1 MQKVIVNK
9 RVLKTKEWYSTG
21 EQICETLLT
30 CEHCETL
37 LTCEHC
43 EHCEQEHCEQEYCEH
58 CEHCEHFILIW
69 PN

>member
-30 CEHCETL
+30 CEHCE
-37 LTCEHC
+37 
-43 EHCEQEHCEQEYCEH
+43 HCEQEHCEQEYCEH
-58 CEHCEHFILIW
+58 CEHFILIW

>member
-30 CEHCETL
+30 CEHCEH
-37 LTCEHC
+37 CEQ

>member
-21 EQICETLLT
+21 EQI
-30 CEHCETL
+30 CETL

>member
-30 CEHCETL
+30 CEHCE
-37 LTCEHC
+37 
-43 EHCEQEHCEQEYCEH
+43 HCEQEHCNCEQEY
-58 CEHCEHFILIW
+58 CEHFILIW

>member
-58 CEHCEHFILIW
+58 FILIW